1 MARQVKA
8 EWIKARSLRS
18 TWILLA
24 IGLLTMVVGALT
36 GVITFKDEGDR
47 VQTLNA
53 LSGSQFTLV
62 VVTILGVLL
71 AASEYGSKAIISTY
85 TATADRVRVI
95 LAKSV
100 VAALLAVVVGILS
113 VPIARLV
120 AAVYF
125 GFGGEGGWDAAFG
138 TMFHYGY
145 GIVLAYAG
153 FAVLGVFIGTLCRSV
168 ALGVGVAFVGIFII
182 DSMLGSISVYS
193 EYALTSVAS
202 VLVDPDVHQSRY
214 PLFGSAIA
222 LLALYIGVL
231 GWIAAVV
238 ERHRDVS

>member
-1 MARQVKA
+1 MSNQIKA

-24 IGLLTMVVGALT
+24 IALLTMVVGALT
-36 GVITFKDEGDR
+36 GVITFRHEGDR

-62 VVTILGVLL
+62 VLTILGVILS
-71 AASEYGSKAIISTY
+71 ASEYGSKAIISTY
-85 TATADRVRVI
+85 TVTADRVRVI

-100 VAALLAVVVGILS
+100 VAGLLGIAVGVLS

-120 AAVYF
+120 AAVFF
-125 GFGGEGGWDAAFG
+125 GFGGDGGWDADVG
-138 TMFHYGY
+138 KMLHYGY

-153 FAVLGVFIGTLCRSV
+153 FAVIGVFIGTLCRSV
-168 ALGVGVAFVGIFII
+168 ALGVGVAFVGIFIV

-193 EYALTSVAS
+193 EYALTSVVS

-222 LLALYIGVL
+222 LLALYL
-231 GWIAAVV
+231 GLLGFIASMV
-238 ERHRDVS
+238 ERNRDV